1 MSEESWRTR
10 LLSPSEPV
18 EVMKQKAALRALEQ
32 VRPGM
37 KLGLGT
43 GSTARYFVD
52 GVGAQVAEGLDVVC
66 VPTSEAT
73 RAQAESL
80 NIPMAELGQLQRLD
94 LTVDG
99 ADEMDLSLRL
109 IKGGGGALLREKIV
123 AAASDAMIVIAD
135 DSKLV
140 DTIGA
145 FDLPV
150 EVNMFAHEA
159 TAGAIAEALAATG
172 HGGAVRLRGGASPFI
187 TDGGHYIYD
196 CALGEITQAEAL
208 ANALLA
214 VPGVVEHGLFLGYAT
229 AAVLAG
235 SDGLKEVGNL

>member
-1 MSEESWRTR
+1 MSETSWQER
-10 LLSPSEPV
+10 LLNPTDPV
-18 EVMKQKAALRALEQ
+18 EIMKQKAALRALEQ
-32 VRPGM
+32 VRSGM

-52 GVGAQVAEGLDVVC
+52 GLGAKVAEGMQVIC

-80 NIPMAELGQLQRLD
+80 HIPLADLGDLQRLD

-99 ADEMDLSLRL
+99 ADELDADLRL
-109 IKGGGGALLREKIV
+109 VKGGGGALLREKIV

-140 DTIGA
+140 TRLGA
-145 FDLPV
+145 FALPV
-150 EVNMFAHEA
+150 EVNMFAHGA
-159 TAGAIAEALAATG
+159 TAQAMGDVLRATDNS
-172 HGGAVRLRGGASPFI
+172 ATMSLRGGDTPFV

-196 CALGEITQAEAL
+196 CALGEMSNVESL
-208 ANALLA
+208 AAALLK

-235 SDGLKEVGNL
+235 THGLKELGTL